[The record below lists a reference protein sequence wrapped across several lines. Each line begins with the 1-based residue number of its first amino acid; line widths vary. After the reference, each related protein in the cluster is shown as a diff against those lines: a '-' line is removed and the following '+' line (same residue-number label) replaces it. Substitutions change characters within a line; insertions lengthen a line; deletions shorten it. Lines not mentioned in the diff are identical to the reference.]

1 MAIEESPNPAAQGA
15 VSRRGFL
22 RGAGVAGVGGLM
34 LPEVLDPREAEAADP
49 SAPRRLK
56 GNIRI
61 KLSINGGDET
71 VEIEPRTTLLSAIR
85 NHVDP
90 PLTGTKVV
98 CDRGSCGACTV
109 LMDGTPVY
117 SCMVLAVNAVGK
129 KITTVEGLAQ
139 GDELTPVQ
147 QAICDKDA
155 VQCGF
160 CTPGFVM
167 SATALLAENREPTPE
182 QIKHGLS
189 GNLCRCGTYQHMFE
203 AVADAAGKS

>member
-1 MAIEESPNPAAQGA
+1 
-15 VSRRGFL
+15 
-22 RGAGVAGVGGLM
+22 M